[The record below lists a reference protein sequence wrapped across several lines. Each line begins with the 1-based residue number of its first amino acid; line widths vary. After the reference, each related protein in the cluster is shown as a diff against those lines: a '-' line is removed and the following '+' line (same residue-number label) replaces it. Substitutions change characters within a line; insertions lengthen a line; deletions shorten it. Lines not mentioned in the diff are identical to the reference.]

1 MLPLEI
7 ISKILI
13 LRGKHPESILINEF
27 IDKLKF
33 YLFTP
38 ISEGGGNFN
47 TLPVYKNFKI
57 TFKLLIIIYNNN
69 CM

>member
-13 LRGKHPESILINEF
+13 LRGKHPESILIDELIN
-27 IDKLKF
+27 KLST
-33 YLFTP
+33 YLLTP

-47 TLPVYKNFKI
+47 TLPIKKKI
-57 TFKLLIIIYNNN
+57 IH
-69 CM
+69 

>member
-13 LRGKHPESILINEF
+13 LRGHHPESKLINEL
-27 IDKLKF
+27 INRLKF
-33 YLFTP
+33 YLLTP

-47 TLPVYKNFKI
+47 TLPVYKKSYI
-57 TFKLLIIIYNNN
+57 TLKLLVILYNNS

>member
-13 LRGKHPESILINEF
+13 LRGHHPESILINEL
-27 IDKLKF
+27 INRLKF
-33 YLFTP
+33 YLLTP

-47 TLPVYKNFKI
+47 TLPVYKKHSDNEPKNKVAFGMYI
-57 TFKLLIIIYNNN
+57 
-69 CM
+69 